1 MVDWSE
7 VDTVLLDM
15 DGTLIDLYFDNFL
28 WNQRLPEMLASTR
41 GIGVAAAREHLYGHM
56 RGVPRSLDYYSLD
69 YWSQYVRLDIV
80 ELHRELSHLIV
91 YRANASRFVRGVRA
105 SGRRAVL
112 VTNAHP
118 KSLAVKDA
126 RLDLTAELDADYSA
140 HAFGYPK
147 QYPEFWSALAAH
159 DPYDPS
165 RTLFVD
171 DDVAVLG
178 AARESGVEQLLC
190 VAQPDSRAP
199 KRSALPFPA
208 LDDFEEIMM
217 F

>member
-1 MVDWSE
+1 MVEWSE

-15 DGTLIDLYFDNFL
+15 DGTLIDLCFDNFL
-28 WNQRLPEMLASTR
+28 WNQRLPERVAATR
-41 GIGVAAAREHLYGHM
+41 GIGVAAAREHLYAHM
-56 RGVPRSLDYYSLD
+56 RDVPRSLDYYSLD
-69 YWSQYVRLDIV
+69 YWSQYTRLDIV

-91 YRANASRFVRGVRA
+91 YRANASRFLSAVRT
-105 SGRRAVL
+105 SGRRTIL

-126 RLDLTAELDADYSA
+126 QLALTADLDAHYSA

-147 QYPEFWSALAAH
+147 QYAEFWSALSAC

-165 RTLFVD
+165 RTLFID
-171 DDVAVLG
+171 DDVGVLG

-190 VAQPDSRAP
+190 VAQPDSQAP
-199 KRSALPFPA
+199 KRLALPFPA
-208 LDDFEEIMM
+208 LDDFEEIMP

>member
-1 MVDWSE
+1 MVEWSE

-15 DGTLIDLYFDNFL
+15 DGTLIDLHFDNFL
-28 WNQRLPEMLASTR
+28 WNQRLPEVFAATC
-41 GIGVAAAREHLYGHM
+41 GIGVAAARERLYGHM

-69 YWSQYVRLDIV
+69 YWSGYTRLDII
-80 ELHRELSHLIV
+80 ELHRELEHLIA
-91 YRANASRFVRGVRA
+91 YRANASRFLRAVRA

-126 RLDLTAELDADYSA
+126 RLDLTAELDAHYSA
-140 HAFGYPK
+140 HTFGYPK
-147 QYPEFWSALAAH
+147 QYAEFWSSLSAR

-165 RTLFVD
+165 RTLFID
-171 DDVAVLG
+171 DDAGVLG

-199 KRSALPFPA
+199 KRSALPFRA
-208 LDDFEEIMM
+208 LDDFEEIMT

>member
-1 MVDWSE
+1 MVEWSE

-15 DGTLIDLYFDNFL
+15 DGTLIDLHFDNFL
-28 WNQRLPEMLASTR
+28 WNQRLPEVFAAAR
-41 GIGVAAAREHLYGHM
+41 GIGVGAARERLYAHM
-56 RGVPRSLDYYSLD
+56 RGMPPSLDFYCLD
-69 YWSQYVRLDIV
+69 YWSRYARLDIV
-80 ELHRELSHLIV
+80 ELHRELEHLIA
-91 YRANASRFVRGVRA
+91 YRANASRFLRAVRA

-147 QYPEFWSALAAH
+147 QYPEFWSALAAR

-165 RTLFVD
+165 RTLFID
-171 DDVAVLG
+171 DDAGVLG
-178 AARESGVEQLLC
+178 AARESGIGQLLC

-208 LDDFEEIMM
+208 LDDFEEIMT

>member
-1 MVDWSE
+1 MVEWSE

-15 DGTLIDLYFDNFL
+15 DGTLIDLHFDNFL
-28 WNQRLPEMLASTR
+28 WNQRLPEVFAAAR
-41 GIGVAAAREHLYGHM
+41 GIGVGAARERLYAHM
-56 RGVPRSLDYYSLD
+56 RGMPPSLDFYCLD
-69 YWSQYVRLDIV
+69 YWSRYARLDIV
-80 ELHRELSHLIV
+80 ELHRELEHLIA
-91 YRANASRFVRGVRA
+91 YRANASRFLRAVRA

-208 LDDFEEIMM
+208 LDDFEEIMT

>member
-1 MVDWSE
+1 MPDRVPR
-7 VDTVLLDM
+7 
-15 DGTLIDLYFDNFL
+15 
-28 WNQRLPEMLASTR
+28 QCLAFGACGP
-41 GIGVAAAREHLYGHM
+41 GIG
-56 RGVPRSLDYYSLD
+56 PST
-69 YWSQYVRLDIV
+69 I
-80 ELHRELSHLIV
+80 
-91 YRANASRFVRGVRA
+91 
-105 SGRRAVL
+105 L

-126 RLDLTAELDADYSA
+126 RLDLTAELDAHYSA
-140 HAFGYPK
+140 HTFGYPK
-147 QYPEFWSALAAH
+147 QYEKFWSALSAC

-178 AARESGVEQLLC
+178 AARESGIEQLLC

-208 LDDFEEIMM
+208 LDDFEEVMT

>member
-1 MVDWSE
+1 MVEWSD

-28 WNQRLPEMLASTR
+28 WNQRLPEMVAATR
-41 GIGVAAAREHLYGHM
+41 GIGVEAAREHLYAHM
-56 RGVPRSLDYYSLD
+56 RNVPRSLDFYSLD
-69 YWSQYVRLDIV
+69 YWSRYARLDIV
-80 ELHRELSHLIV
+80 ELHRELSHLIE
-91 YRANASRFVRGVRA
+91 YRANASRFLRAVRA

-126 RLDLTAELDADYSA
+126 RLDLMAELDAHYSA
-140 HAFGYPK
+140 HVFGYPK
-147 QYPEFWSALAAH
+147 QYGEFWSALTKCE
-159 DPYDPS
+159 PYDPS
-165 RTLFVD
+165 CTLFID
-171 DDVAVLG
+171 DDMAVLK

-208 LDDFEEIMM
+208 LDDFEEILT

>member
-1 MVDWSE
+1 MVEWPE

-28 WNQRLPEMLASTR
+28 WNERLPEMVAGTR
-41 GIGVAAAREHLYGHM
+41 GIGVAAAREHLYAHM

-69 YWSQYVRLDIV
+69 YWSRYSRLDIV
-80 ELHRELSHLIV
+80 ALHRELSHLIE
-91 YRANASRFVRGVRA
+91 YRGNASRFLRAVRA

-126 RLDLTAELDADYSA
+126 RLGLTAELDDQYSA
-140 HAFGYPK
+140 HAFGHPK
-147 QYPEFWSALAAH
+147 QSREFWSALNQH
-159 DPYDPS
+159 DPYDPA
-165 RTLFVD
+165 RTLFID
-171 DDVAVLG
+171 DDADVLA
-178 AARESGVEQLLC
+178 AARESGVDQVLC

-199 KRSALPFPA
+199 KRLALRFPA
-208 LDDFEEIMM
+208 LDDFQEIMT